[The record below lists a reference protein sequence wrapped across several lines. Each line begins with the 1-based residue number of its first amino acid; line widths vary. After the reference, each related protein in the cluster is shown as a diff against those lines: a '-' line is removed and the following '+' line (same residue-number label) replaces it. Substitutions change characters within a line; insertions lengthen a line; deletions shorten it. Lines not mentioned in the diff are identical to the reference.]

1 MIRASSFI
9 SSGCNFQASPTVSLS
24 PLESAFTPNE
34 SVTLLESAFTKNHRG
49 WGVLSQEFRARQ
61 NNEEPALTG
70 VECPP
75 GGDMRKTRREF
86 VKQGSAGL
94 VGVSLTAA
102 AVLTDTDAAVRSA
115 DAGESPERTA
125 GAQEPTTPGAP
136 PAFGTGPA
144 AGPEVSPATFAE
156 AEKLVQVQLSAAER
170 KVAAESWRVNLAS
183 VYERRTGPK
192 KVALEPAVAPHSR
205 YQSALPGQR
214 VGPQREQFVRSKSDP
229 GSLPS
234 SDADIAYAPVTHLS
248 RWIEQRKLT
257 SERLTQIYLR
267 RIEQF
272 DPKLR
277 CVISLTRDLALTQ
290 AKKADEE
297 IAAGKYRGPLHGI
310 PWGGKDLLDTAGIP
324 TTYGA
329 EPYRNRVPKEDAAVV
344 KRLHAAGAV
353 LLAKLSLGALALND
367 IWFGGQTVNPWLLEE
382 GASGSSAGPGA
393 ATAAALVGFSIG
405 SETGGSIVSPS
416 MRCGVTGLR
425 PTYGRVP
432 RTGAM
437 TLCWSLDK
445 LGPMTRY
452 VEDALLVLHA
462 ISGPDAGDLSS
473 VPSRLDFDAGAS
485 LKGLRVGYFPAWMKE
500 APATPVDRAALEMLP
515 TLGMIPVEVKLP
527 DWPYGSLNLILFAE
541 GAAAFEELT
550 LSGKLSELKVQ
561 TPDAWPNIF
570 RESRFLSAV
579 DFVQADRF
587 RRKVCQEM
595 ARIFDEVDL
604 LLVPSLRDEMLTI
617 SNHTGHPS
625 LTLRTGFVEVSE
637 ARSDW
642 APDPSRPLPKFSP
655 PRRVPHGVTL
665 LGRLFEEGTL
675 GRAGIALERAFAVAG
690 DRPPG
695 F

>member
-1 MIRASSFI
+1 MSKSRR
-9 SSGCNFQASPTVSLS
+9 NFLTETSLG
-24 PLESAFTPNE
+24 
-34 SVTLLESAFTKNHRG
+34 LLG
-49 WGVLSQEFRARQ
+49 
-61 NNEEPALTG
+61 
-70 VECPP
+70 
-75 GGDMRKTRREF
+75 
-86 VKQGSAGL
+86 
-94 VGVSLTAA
+94 A
-102 AVLTDTDAAVRSA
+102 AVASNTSAELHRDA
-115 DAGESPERTA
+115 P
-125 GAQEPTTPGAP
+125 AQEPTQLPPGAP

-144 AGPEVSPATFAE
+144 VGPEVSPATFAE
-156 AEKLVQVQLSAAER
+156 AEKLVQINLTTTDRAQAA
-170 KVAAESWRVNLAS
+170 ASWRVNLAS
-183 VYERRTGPK
+183 VYERRTGPRAL
-192 KVALEPAVAPHSR
+192 ALEPTLAPFSR
-205 YQSALPGQR
+205 YHSVLPGQPS
-214 VGPQREQFVRSKSDP
+214 GPQRDQFIRSKTDP
-229 GSLPS
+229 GPLPAN
-234 SDADIAYAPVTHLS
+234 DADIAFAPVTQLS

-257 SERLTQIYLR
+257 SERLTEIYLR

-277 CVISLTRDLALTQ
+277 CVITLTRDLALAQ
-290 AKKADEE
+290 AKKADAE

-310 PWGGKDLLDTAGIP
+310 PWGGKDLLDTADIP

-329 EPYRNRVPKEDAAVV
+329 EPFRNRIPKDDAAVV
-344 KRLHAAGAV
+344 QRLHAAGAV

-405 SETGGSIVSPS
+405 SETGGSIISPS

-445 LGPMTRY
+445 LGPMTRS
-452 VEDALLVLHA
+452 VEDALLVLEA

-473 VPSRLDFDAGAS
+473 VPSHLDFDSNAAI
-485 LKGLRVGYFPAWMKE
+485 KGLRVGYFAAWMKQD
-500 APATPVDRAALEMLP
+500 PATAVDRAALDTLP
-515 TLGMIPVEVKLP
+515 KLGLVPVEVSLP
-527 DWPYGSLNLILFAE
+527 DWPYDSLNIVLFSE

-550 LSGKLSELKVQ
+550 LSHGVDQLKVQ
-561 TPDAWPNIF
+561 TRDAWPNLF
-570 RESRFLSAV
+570 RQSRFLSAV

-587 RRKVCQEM
+587 RRKVAQEM
-595 ARIFDEVDL
+595 ARIFSQVDL

-625 LTLRTGFVEVSE
+625 LTLRAGFVEVSE

-642 APDPSRPLPKFSP
+642 APDPKNPLPKFSP
-655 PRRVPHGVTL
+655 PRRVPHGITL
-665 LGRLFEEGTL
+665 IGRLFEEGAL
-675 GRAGIALERAFAVAG
+675 GRVGIALERAFAVASQ
-690 DRPPG
+690 RPPS